1 MSDTAN
7 TIDAT
12 DTARQH
18 IRQRHNDCAFWVG
31 RCARLATQLSMA
43 TDTAN
48 PPGFL
53 DARGTLR
60 DMVEA
65 AQSALLALE
74 TAQALRELA
83 DDLTDK

>member
-1 MSDTAN
+1 MSDNAN

-18 IRQRHNDCAFWVG
+18 IRARHNECAFWVE

-60 DMVEA
+60 NMVEA
-65 AQSALLALE
+65 AQFALVFFDH
-74 TAQALRELA
+74 AQALQELA
-83 DDLTDK
+83 DDLADK